1 MLERTAAQSAAL
13 AEELR
18 NVLRQAEKLVVA
30 LGEDKEE
37 ALVEL
42 RGRLS
47 VALDAAKG
55 RLAVFEEHAKRLKE
69 TAGAAAEEYARE
81 NPWTVVAIGAAVG
94 LVLGAWLA
102 SPGPAKES

>member
-1 MLERTAAQSAAL
+1 MLERTSAQGAAL

-47 VALDAAKG
+47 VALDAAKE
-55 RLAVFEEHAKRLKE
+55 RLADFEQK
-69 TAGAAAEEYARE
+69 YARE
-81 NPWTVVAIGAAVG
+81 NPWTVVAVSAAIG

-102 SPGPAKES
+102 SPGSADET

>member
-1 MLERTAAQSAAL
+1 MLERTAAQGAAL

-37 ALVEL
+37 AFVEL

-47 VALDAAKG
+47 VALDSAKG
-55 RLAVFEEHAKRLKE
+55 RLADFEQHAKRFKE
-69 TAGAAAEEYARE
+69 NAGAAAEDYARE
-81 NPWTVVAIGAAVG
+81 NPWTVVAIGAALG

-102 SPGPAKES
+102 SPGSAEEP